1 MRSISEEDET
11 TFRPPEGLKCRLRN
25 ACLPFKRNAVRSFF
39 VGISFSCLSHL
50 ARLASGPE
58 ALPLELHSF
67 NAFEGDDG
75 VQGCATAFEPAVGQE
90 PRRAAVDFLALWVRA
105 APALI
110 LAARP
115 SRVAHDHKAVLALV

>member
-1 MRSISEEDET
+1 MSFE
-11 TFRPPEGLKCRLRN
+11 K
-25 ACLPFKRNAVRSFF
+25 CLPAFQKKRSSFVF
-39 VGISFSCLSHL
+39 RRYLILIVMSHL

-115 SRVAHDHKAVLALV
+115 RRVAHDHKAVLALV